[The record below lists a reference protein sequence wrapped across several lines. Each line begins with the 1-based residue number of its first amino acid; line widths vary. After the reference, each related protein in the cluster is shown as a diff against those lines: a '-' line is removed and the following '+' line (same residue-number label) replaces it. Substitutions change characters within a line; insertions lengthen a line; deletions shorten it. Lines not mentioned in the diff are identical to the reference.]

1 MGLSISSGRTRLIGS
16 LAVGQLIGWGAGFD
30 MLSVTAR
37 PMGEALGIA
46 YDLLFGG
53 LTLFM
58 LVLAVAGP
66 PVGRLVTRYGARPF
80 LSAGA
85 VVMALGLVLLAAC
98 HGPIG
103 YFAAWGVIGLGG
115 AFALSN
121 PAYAAIVE
129 REGRHARRA
138 IGLMMI
144 VTGMSAGFAWPLF
157 SFVVENAG
165 WRTALFVGAGL
176 LLFIA
181 APLNF
186 FGPGPRPARTAAQ
199 GRDAAQM
206 PLLLPAREKRRAFVL
221 IALFSTAFSIIGF
234 GISPSLIE
242 LLGLAGAGPALAL
255 SLASMRSFLGISA
268 RAADLF
274 IGRND
279 DPLPAAFLAG
289 SLPLLGGVVAIVLAP
304 SPAAAIAFVLLYG
317 FGSGMGAVSRAVLP
331 LGFFAPGEYALMA
344 GRIALPQN
352 LATAVA
358 PLLFSLCLARLG
370 FVVALVAVVM
380 LALVALTAVWCLAGL
395 RARSALR
402 PGTQM

>member
-1 MGLSISSGRTRLIGS
+1 MRLIGS
-16 LAVGQLIGWGAGFD
+16 LSAGQLIGWGAGFD
-30 MLSVTAR
+30 MLSVTVR

-46 YDLLFGG
+46 QDMLFGG

-58 LVLAVAGP
+58 LILAFAGP
-66 PVGRLVTRYGARPF
+66 SVGRLVARYGARSF
-80 LSAGA
+80 LSLGA
-85 VVMALGLVLLAAC
+85 MVMALGLVLLSAC
-98 HGPIG
+98 QGPVG
-103 YFAAWGVIGLGG
+103 YFAAWAVIGLGG

-129 REGRHARRA
+129 REGGGARHA

-144 VTGMSAGFAWPLF
+144 FTGMSAGFAWPAF
-157 SFVVENAG
+157 TFVVENAG
-165 WRTALFVGAGL
+165 WRMALLLGAGL
-176 LLFIA
+176 LFFVA

-186 FGPGPRPARTAAQ
+186 FGPGPRPAETAAQ
-199 GRDAAQM
+199 GREAARM

-221 IALFSTAFSIIGF
+221 IALFSTAFSIVGF

-255 SLASMRSFLGISA
+255 WLASMRSFLSISA

-274 IGRND
+274 IGRSD

-289 SLPLLGGVVAIVLAP
+289 CLPLLGSVVAVVLAP
-304 SPAAAIAFVLLYG
+304 SPAAAVVFVLLYG

-370 FVVALVAVVM
+370 FLAALVAIF
-380 LALVALTAVWCLAGL
+380 LLTLVALMAVWGLFGL
-395 RARSALR
+395 RSRVAAGA
-402 PGTQM
+402 GT